1 MIEKVLDFYPDK
13 LTDISVFLNGNYC
26 GESEV
31 RGLKSYIY
39 SLAEGYNILDIQI
52 SSMYLEINIITDR
65 TKFSRW

>member
-13 LTDISVFLNGNYC
+13 FTEISVFLNGVYC

-31 RGLKSYIY
+31 RVIKNYIY